1 MMNERL
7 DQKTLSTNCHSTGT
21 LNEKHERHQASPDN
35 GRAERFANSLRNS
48 PSGRIPCRRLSLDRG

>member
-1 MMNERL
+1 MMNERH
-7 DQKTLSTNCHSTGT
+7 DKQQTLSTDCHSKST
-21 LNEKHERHQASPDN
+21 LNEQNEQPPDN